1 MHDIERR
8 IRDSK
13 PEAGAL
19 PEVDVQALVR
29 RAGRRT
35 MATRLST
42 GLAAVVLVAGAA
54 VTVDQLRP
62 RSSVEIGLVSP
73 ATTGQPSA
81 GALGSPDSATP
92 TPTPTSTPVPAQ
104 GEILA
109 RPTPGEAVE
118 AGPGGPA
125 APVCA
130 TQGAPDGLA
139 TIVIGPDVPR
149 PRCRQVLPAQQLQ
162 VANDAGETVTAA
174 LGAYRFRLDPGE
186 QVTLDLPVSNYLG
199 AGVHRIDSS
208 YGPAQAEVWVLQAP
222 SASLGQQARI
232 DALLEFARD
241 PSDETFARVPLT
253 GTVALGTGEG
263 ITVEHAAADLR
274 DPEAWRLDGGVS
286 ALAALAG
293 ADEQLIFTVGERP
306 SCGSPMPPAP
316 EQLANLTRLAVQPP
330 PDEGCEDWFAVDLYV
345 DDDGTGRIRAV
356 TIDTAP

>member
-29 RAGRRT
+29 RAQRRT
-35 MATRLST
+35 MAARLST

-81 GALGSPDSATP
+81 GAAAVSPSPDP
-92 TPTPTSTPVPAQ
+92 TPTRTPPKAQ

-130 TQGAPDGLA
+130 IQAAPDGL
-139 TIVIGPDVPR
+139 
-149 PRCRQVLPAQQLQ
+149 
-162 VANDAGETVTAA
+162 
-174 LGAYRFRLDPGE
+174 
-186 QVTLDLPVSNYLG
+186 
-199 AGVHRIDSS
+199 
-208 YGPAQAEVWVLQAP
+208 
-222 SASLGQQARI
+222 
-232 DALLEFARD
+232 
-241 PSDETFARVPLT
+241 
-253 GTVALGTGEG
+253 GTVALGTGDG

>member
-29 RAGRRT
+29 RAQRRT
-35 MATRLST
+35 MAARLST

-81 GALGSPDSATP
+81 GAASVSASGLGTATR
-92 TPTPTSTPVPAQ
+92 TPPKAQ

-130 TQGAPDGLA
+130 IQAAPDGLA
-139 TIVIGPDVPR
+139 TVVIGPDVPR
-149 PRCRQVLPAQQLQ
+149 PRCRQVLPAQQVEVENQ
-162 VANDAGETVTAA
+162 TGETVTAA

-186 QVTLDLPVSNYLG
+186 QVTLDLPVSDYLG

-232 DALLEFARD
+232 DALLDCDPLAR
-241 PSDETFARVPLT
+241 PKRN
-253 GTVALGTGEG
+253 G
-263 ITVEHAAADLR
+263 
-274 DPEAWRLDGGVS
+274 
-286 ALAALAG
+286 AG
-293 ADEQLIFTVGERP
+293 
-306 SCGSPMPPAP
+306 
-316 EQLANLTRLAVQPP
+316 
-330 PDEGCEDWFAVDLYV
+330 
-345 DDDGTGRIRAV
+345 
-356 TIDTAP
+356 